1 MMLTNFRPL
10 YIIRLSVLSLRT
22 VYQFAGRTAAYALS
36 RTEKL
41 NACLAI
47 MKRNTM
53 VRTLRF
59 EEKSIPTLTVR
70 LEASCGF

>member
-1 MMLTNFRPL
+1 MD
-10 YIIRLSVLSLRT
+10 S
-22 VYQFAGRTAAYALS
+22 AGRTAAYALS

-59 EEKSIPTLTVR
+59 EEEGIPTLTVR